1 MLILDVT
8 PQDQASLLKVAT
20 TAIEAQVMP
29 VLDEEGRST
38 MRSAQARESNRV
50 VDKAYY
56 SAAKAV
62 VDDQITGYVAWT
74 SEGKVAHLYVD
85 PTFQGIGIGGALLR
99 HAIAEIPGQQI
110 HLRASI
116 NSVGFYEKL
125 GFAPLDGE
133 LGDAGIRYVPMSLS
147 VNIAPAKASFSWFS
161 HYYFCISR

>member
-1 MLILDVT
+1 MRILDIT
-8 PQDQASLLKVAT
+8 SQDEASLFKVAT
-20 TAIEAQVMP
+20 AAIDAQVMP
-29 VLDEEGRST
+29 ALDEKGRST
-38 MRSAQARESNRV
+38 MRRAQAREANRV

-74 SEGKVAHLYVD
+74 SEGKVAHLYVE
-85 PTFQGIGIGGALLR
+85 PTFQSVGVGGVLLR
-99 HAIAEIPGQQI
+99 HAIAEMPDQQI

-133 LGDAGIRYVPMSLS
+133 LGDAGIRYVPMGLN
-147 VNIAPAKASFSWFS
+147 VNIAP
-161 HYYFCISR
+161 